1 MWKRKWAVIR
11 PFPVLVFR
19 GASRYIAPQAFM
31 SVAHRKGSSMESV
44 LSYLESNKDRYLQ
57 ELKEYLAIQSVS
69 SQSNHNL
76 DMKRCADW
84 TAGQM
89 RSIGMGNVQI
99 METPGHPVVYGD
111 WLGAEGRPTI
121 LLYGH
126 YDVQPVD
133 PVNLWTT
140 PPFEATER
148 DGNLYARGAADDKG
162 QVFIHLKAI
171 EAYMKNMG
179 SLPINIKLLI
189 EGEEEIGSE
198 HLDDFVREHKEL
210 LKSDLV
216 VISDSSMFAKG
227 VPSVCYGLRGLA
239 YMEVEVTGPNS
250 DLHSGSFGGS
260 VHNPIQALSEMI
272 ASLHD
277 KNGRITIKGFYNH
290 VRPLLNAERKAYKK
304 LPWSDKK
311 YSAQLGVKQL
321 YGEKGF
327 TTLERLWA
335 RPTLECNGIWGGYTG
350 EGAKT
355 VLPSKAFA
363 KISMR
368 LVPDQT
374 SAEAAKLFERHLKA
388 IAPKTVTVQVR
399 TLHGGEAAIT
409 PIDSPGVQAA
419 IAALEKGFGKKPLY
433 QREGGSIP
441 IVVQFKKILGL
452 DTVLLGFGLP
462 DENAHAP
469 NEFINLDNFFGGMR
483 TSVHF
488 YNELPSHWK
497 NRKPQK

>member
-1 MWKRKWAVIR
+1 MQEITSFVDA
-11 PFPVLVFR
+11 
-19 GASRYIAPQAFM
+19 
-31 SVAHRKGSSMESV
+31 
-44 LSYLESNKDRYLQ
+44 NKDRYLS
-57 ELKEYLAIQSVS
+57 ELKDFIAIPSVS
-69 SQSNHNL
+69 SQKNHEP
-76 DMKRCADW
+76 DMRRCAQWVADH
-84 TAGQM
+84 M
-89 RSIGMGNVQI
+89 RTVGMQNVQI
-99 METPGHPVVYGD
+99 FETKGHPVVFSE
-111 WLGAEGRPTI
+111 WMGAPGKPTV
-121 LLYGH
+121 LFYGH

-133 PVNLWTT
+133 PLNLWTS
-140 PPFEATER
+140 PPFEATIR
-148 DGNLYARGAADDKG
+148 GDNLYARGSADDKG

-171 EAYMKNMG
+171 EAYMKNG
-179 SLPINIKLLI
+179 GALPVNLKMII
-189 EGEEEIGSE
+189 EGEEEVGSE
-198 HLDDFVREHKEL
+198 NLDNFVKGHKDL
-210 LKSDLV
+210 LKADLV
-216 VISDSSMFAKG
+216 LISDSSMFAKG

-239 YMEVEVTGPNS
+239 YMEVEVTGPNR

-277 KNGRITIKGFYNH
+277 KNGKITIPGFYKD
-290 VRPLLNAERKAYKK
+290 VRSLTKPERSSFRK
-304 LPWSDKK
+304 LPWNDRA
-311 YSAQLGVKQL
+311 YSKDLGVGQL

-368 LVPDQT
+368 IVPDQDSVKT
-374 SAEAAKLFERHLKA
+374 AKLFEKHMMK
-388 IAPKTVTVQVR
+388 IAPKAVRVQVR
-399 TLHGGEAAIT
+399 TLHGGEPAIT

-419 IAALEKGFGKKPLY
+419 VAALEKGFGKKPLY

-469 NEFINLDNFFGGMR
+469 DEFINLNNFFGGIR

-488 YNELPSHWK
+488 YAELPGYWSRRPK
-497 NRKPQK
+497 KRP

>member
-1 MWKRKWAVIR
+1 MRN
-11 PFPVLVFR
+11 
-19 GASRYIAPQAFM
+19 
-31 SVAHRKGSSMESV
+31 EV
-44 LSYLESNKDRYLQ
+44 LSYLESNKDRYLS
-57 ELKEYLAIQSVS
+57 EVKDFLAIQSVS
-69 SQSNHNL
+69 SQSLHNT
-76 DMKRCADW
+76 DMRRCADW
-84 TAGQM
+84 MAGQM
-89 RSIGMGNVQI
+89 RTIGLNNVRI
-99 METPGHPVVYGD
+99 MDTAGHPVVYGE
-111 WLGAEGRPTI
+111 WLGAPGKPTI

-133 PVNLWTT
+133 PINLWTS
-140 PPFEATER
+140 PPFEGTVR
-148 DGNLYARGAADDKG
+148 DGNLYARGSSDDKG
-162 QVFIHLKAI
+162 QVFIHLKAV
-171 EAYMKNMG
+171 EACMKNTG
-179 SLPINIKLLI
+179 SLPINIKMLI
-189 EGEEEIGSE
+189 EGEEEVGSE
-198 HLDDFVREHKEL
+198 NLDKFVEEHKEL
-210 LKSDLV
+210 LKADLV

-260 VHNPIQALSEMI
+260 VHNPVQALSEII

-277 KNGRITIKGFYNH
+277 KNGKITIKGFYDD
-290 VRPLLNAERKAYKK
+290 VRQLTKAERNAYKK
-304 LPWSDKK
+304 LPWSDRQYAK
-311 YSAQLGVKQL
+311 QLGLKQL

-355 VLPSKAFA
+355 VLPAKAFA

-368 LVPDQT
+368 LVPDQS
-374 SAEAAKLFERHLKA
+374 SARAAKLFEQHLKR
-388 IAPKTVTVQVR
+388 IAPKTVTVKVR
-399 TLHGGEAAIT
+399 ALHGGEPAIT
-409 PIDSPGVQAA
+409 PIDSPGVRAA
-419 IAALEKGFGKKPLY
+419 VVALEKGFGKKPLY

-441 IVVQFKKILGL
+441 IVVQFKNILGL

-483 TSVHF
+483 TCVHF
-488 YNELPSHWK
+488 YDELPNYWGGSKK
-497 NRKPQK
+497 NKNG